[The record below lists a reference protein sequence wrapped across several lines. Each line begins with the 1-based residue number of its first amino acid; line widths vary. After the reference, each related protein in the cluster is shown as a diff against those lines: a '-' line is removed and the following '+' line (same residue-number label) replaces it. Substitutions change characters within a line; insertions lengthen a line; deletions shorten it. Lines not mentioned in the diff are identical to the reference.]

1 MPTYVIILNPTNFK
15 EFISKEDYEIFAG
28 ADWPPYN
35 EFVQNNRI
43 EEPSIKIEIDEFLK
57 AMNEN
62 YLAAKLAQQHKRANN
77 LQTVVKF
84 LSYSIVPAVVGLC
97 LFAVNFSSWINFFS
111 ILLAF
116 WFVNLLHNV
125 AMHRWLSHEQ
135 FEPKWYVRP
144 LLLWNLT
151 LVGCWRP
158 MTWVNT
164 HKSHHFNTDTEFDP
178 YPPSIGFWRLLFGLY
193 QPHRDYQLTTELQ
206 QKDIQFV
213 DKYYYWL
220 YTANLIVFFLVDPN
234 IVFLSFAFLKLYTYV
249 NNAIQN
255 WMLHGSDR
263 NGQPSNIPVLYEFL
277 FSGDGLHKNHHEK
290 PFAFNYGFKERSD
303 PVYFLIR
310 FLAKKAKR

>member
-1 MPTYVIILNPTNFK
+1 VGITPTYFIILNPINLK
-15 EFISKEDYEIFAG
+15 EFVSKEDYEIFAG
-28 ADWPPYN
+28 TEWPSYE
-35 EFVQNNRI
+35 EFVQNTKIKKSSIAAEIKNFVELMYKKHLTKQI
-43 EEPSIKIEIDEFLK
+43 EEPKKTKNVFFNFLVS
-57 AMNEN
+57 
-62 YLAAKLAQQHKRANN
+62 LAIPAIIG
-77 LQTVVKF
+77 
-84 LSYSIVPAVVGLC
+84 LS
-97 LFAVNFSSWINFFS
+97 LFAFNFTSWTNFFC
-111 ILLAF
+111 ILLVF

-125 AMHRWLSHEQ
+125 TLHRWLSHEQ
-135 FEPKWYVRP
+135 FEPKWYFRP

-151 LVGCWRP
+151 LVGCWQP
-158 MTWVNT
+158 LEWVVR

-178 YPPSIGFWRLLFGLY
+178 YPPSIGFWRLLVGPH
-193 QPHRDYQLTTELQ
+193 QSHRDYQLTTELQ

-234 IVFLSFAFLKLYTYV
+234 IVFLSFAFLKLYTCV

-263 NGQPSNIPVLYEFL
+263 NGQPSNISVLYEFL

-310 FLAKKAKR
+310 FLAKKVK